1 LDEVE
6 EEVEELDELDSEEVE
21 ELDELGAEE
30 LLLLSLLLLLD
41 ELSPLGLLSEVP
53 LLSASDVEL
62 FTSVFS
68 PLFSDWATGSLSLS
82 E

>member
-1 LDEVE
+1 MDEVE

-21 ELDELGAEE
+21 ELDELGADE
-30 LLLLSLLLLLD
+30 LLLLSLLLLFD

>member
-1 LDEVE
+1 MDEVE

-21 ELDELGAEE
+21 ELDELGADE

-68 PLFSDWATGSLSLS
+68 PLFSNWATGSLSLS

>member
-1 LDEVE
+1 MDEVE

>member
-21 ELDELGAEE
+21 ELDELGADE